1 MPPDSCRDIG
11 HDFASGCARTP
22 RTSDA
27 DFSPARNLLFLPG
40 SGLRGRAQSW
50 PNRPI
55 RLIVPTGPGAATD
68 IMARLLADGIT
79 RKVGQPVI
87 VENMPGASGIVA
99 HQAAARAEPDG
110 HTLLFTNTSGMAIN
124 LVSFKQLPYDP
135 TRDFTP
141 VAMVCSLG
149 PQMLSVNADLP
160 IRTVPSCSHTPRRI
174 AASFRSHSIR
184 PPAQPHSARSC
195 SIAAA
200 ISAWS
205 KCPTD
210 RQRR

>member
-1 MPPDSCRDIG
+1 MPFFRLLAVSCLSL
-11 HDFASGCARTP
+11 AL
-22 RTSDA
+22 TSA
-27 DFSPARNLLFLPG
+27 AA
-40 SGLRGRAQSW
+40 AQGW

-55 RLIVPTGPGAATD
+55 RIIAPTGPGAATD
-68 IMARLLADGIT
+68 IMARLLADGLT

-135 TRDFTP
+135 LRDFTP

-149 PQMLSVNADLP
+149 PQMLSVNTDLP
-160 IRTVPSCSHTPRRI
+160 ARTVPELL
-174 AASFRSHSIR
+174 
-184 PPAQPHSARSC
+184 QYARANRGKL
-195 SIAAA
+195 SIAFDTTAGAA
-200 ISAWS
+200 AVGAKLLNRRGDLGWS

-210 RQRR
+210 RRRR